1 MTTNV
6 DRLLPDGTRHPEEQ
20 INKSQC
26 YITSAGWK
34 NSFAYQR
41 LIELLIW
48 SVINP
53 EETMIVGGTYEIP
66 VIEGLLSED
75 FVDQLRLQ
83 GTFKEESFDREYK
96 CLLYSLNY

>member
-6 DRLLPDGTRHPEEQ
+6 DRLLPDGTRQPKESV
-20 INKSQC
+20 NKSQT

-41 LIELLIW
+41 LIEILVQ
-48 SVINP
+48 SVISP
-53 EETMIVGGTYEIP
+53 EEYMIMGGTYEVP
-66 VIEGLLSED
+66 VAEGLLNED
-75 FVDQLRLQ
+75 FVEQLKLQ